1 MSLFLYIQFMNSS
14 VFFNI
19 EFTGYAY
26 LTTSP
31 NGKIDSATIHNTN
44 L

>member
-19 EFTGYAY
+19 KFTGYAN

-31 NGKIDSATIHNTN
+31 YGKIDSAAIHNPN